1 MRIIVMEGGSIAS
14 IYYDWIQVRRKLIN
28 ENVVLRYLY
37 RTKPERK
44 RMKDLLK
51 YKEQMEKHQCLPNYT
66 NGVLNETER
75 NGRIVFFEA
84 TVIDS
89 FSELKK
95 NTVWQGKYPEY

>member
-1 MRIIVMEGGSIAS
+1 
-14 IYYDWIQVRRKLIN
+14 
-28 ENVVLRYLY
+28 
-37 RTKPERK
+37 
-44 RMKDLLK
+44 
-51 YKEQMEKHQCLPNYT
+51 MEKHQCLPNYT

-95 NTVWQGKYPEY
+95 NTVW